1 MKRLGWM
8 LVVAAALVLAGPLIS
23 LARGD
28 VDMSNSWRTA
38 SRQSAGIAPDPAAA
52 PEAIVQ
58 VYAARA
64 FGWRGAFGVHSWI
77 ATKRAGAPDYTVYQ
91 VIGWHRFYGRPALVV
106 RSDVP
111 DRYWYGSRPDVLV
124 EARGDGVERLIDRIE
139 AAVAGYPFADSYRLW
154 PGPNSNSFTGFV
166 ARQVPELSLELPPTA
181 VGKDYL
187 GPDSFFA
194 PAPSGTGYQL
204 SLFGLLGVLVA
215 EREGLEINLLGLT
228 FGIDP
233 LGLALKLPGLGRVG
247 VGDKEVRAGA
257 AP

>member
-1 MKRLGWM
+1 MKRLGWV
-8 LVVAAALVLAGPLIS
+8 LAAAALVFAGPLIS

-28 VDMSNSWRTA
+28 VEISNSWRTA
-38 SRQSAGIAPDPAAA
+38 SRQSAGIAPDPASA

-58 VYAARA
+58 VFAARA

-77 ATKRAGAPDYTVYQ
+77 ATKRAGAPHYTVYQ
-91 VIGWHRFYGRPALVV
+91 VIGWHRFYGRPVLMVGP
-106 RSDVP
+106 DVP
-111 DRYWYGSRPDVLV
+111 DRYWYGSRPTVLV
-124 EARGDGVERLIDRIE
+124 EARGDEAEGLIDRIE
-139 AAVAGYPFADSYRLW
+139 AAVADYPFADSYRLW

-166 ARQVPELSLELPPTA
+166 ARRVPELALELPPTA
-181 VGKDYL
+181 IGKDYL
-187 GPDSFFA
+187 GAYSFFA
-194 PAPSGTGYQL
+194 PAPSGTGYQV

-215 EREGLEINLLGLT
+215 EREGLEVNLLGLT

-247 VGDKEVRAGA
+247 LGGNEVRAGA

>member
-1 MKRLGWM
+1 M
-8 LVVAAALVLAGPLIS
+8 LVIGALVFAGPLIS

-38 SRQSAGIAPDPAAA
+38 SRQSAGLAPDPAAA

-64 FGWRGAFGVHSWI
+64 FGWRGAFSVHSWI

-91 VIGWHRFYGRPALVV
+91 VIGWRKFYGRPALVV
-106 RSDVP
+106 RPDAP
-111 DRYWYGSRPDVLV
+111 DRYWYGSRPELLV
-124 EARGDGVERLIDRIE
+124 EARGDGVDRLIDRIE
-139 AAVAGYPFADSYRLW
+139 AAVAAYPFADSYRMW
-154 PGPNSNSFTGFV
+154 PGPNSNSFTAFV
-166 ARQVPELSLELPPTA
+166 ARQVPELALELPPTA

-187 GPDSFFA
+187 GANSFFA

-215 EREGLEINLLGLT
+215 EREGLEINVLGLT

-233 LGLALKLPGLGRVG
+233 LRPALKLPGVGRIG